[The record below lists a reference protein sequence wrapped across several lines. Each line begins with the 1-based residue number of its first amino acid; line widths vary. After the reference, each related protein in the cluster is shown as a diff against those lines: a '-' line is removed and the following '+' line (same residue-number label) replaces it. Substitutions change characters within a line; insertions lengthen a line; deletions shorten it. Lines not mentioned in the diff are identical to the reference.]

1 MNANVYFNNV
11 SETLSIEN
19 EHYRLRIND
28 HNQLRAQSVHEDHNL
43 VDAPLPNSANTQEL
57 RWDGASMVEGP
68 PIQFQGKMES
78 CIFPLF

>member
-43 VDAPLPNSANTQEL
+43 VDTLKLKVHGIAWHALSPKGSLL
-57 RWDGASMVEGP
+57 
-68 PIQFQGKMES
+68 
-78 CIFPLF
+78 